1 MGDISSYYGNN
12 GTVYDLGESATYIKE
27 EEAYI
32 TQKLGSRMG

>member
-1 MGDISSYYGNN
+1 MFFHFDN